1 MEWTEILVG
10 VSSADADTAAAVV
23 SMVCHHG
30 IYIEDYS
37 DMEETLPK
45 IGWVDAVDEELLA
58 KDRQKAF
65 IHIYLPK
72 NENPTEAAAFITER
86 LTAENVAHTV
96 SSASVDE
103 EVWANNWKKY
113 YKPEHV
119 GKNLVVCPSWER
131 YEPQQ
136 GDVIIDLDPG
146 SAFGTGQH
154 ETTRLCLELLES
166 AVAAGDKI
174 LDVGCGSGILSIAA
188 LKLGA
193 QNAAVV
199 DIDKNA
205 VKTAADNA
213 LANGFDAGIYRAF
226 SGNILTDPVL
236 CGEIGTGFD
245 IIAAN
250 IVADIIIEMKEI
262 FFRKLS
268 KGGALIVSGI
278 IDTRAQ
284 EVEDALVAAGFKA
297 AKKRELR
304 GWVAIILK
312 KM

>member
-10 VSSADADTAAAVV
+10 ISSADADTAAAIV

-45 IGWVDAVDEELLA
+45 IGWVDAVDEDLLA

-72 NENPTEAAAFITER
+72 NENPSEAAAFITER
-86 LTAENVAHTV
+86 LATENVAHTV
-96 SSASVDE
+96 SSASIDE

-119 GKNLVVCPSWER
+119 GKNLVVCPSWEQ

-136 GDVIIDLDPG
+136 GDIIIDLDPG

-166 AVAAGDKI
+166 AVASGDKI

-193 QNAAVV
+193 KSAAVV

-205 VKTAADNA
+205 AKTAADNA
-213 LANGFDAGIYRAF
+213 LANGFDAGIYRTF

-250 IVADIIIEMKEI
+250 IVADIIIDMQEM
-262 FFRKLS
+262 FFQKLS
-268 KGGALIVSGI
+268 NGGTLIVSGI

-297 AKKRELR
+297 AKKHELR

-312 KM
+312 KL